1 MLLKRK
7 LLELKDIHLG
17 VLDCSCSDDENILDG
32 NINLLHEYKDLF
44 IDMDVRN
51 NRSELAIANRHQER

>member
-1 MLLKRK
+1 MTTSISKHQLQSL
-7 LLELKDIHLG
+7 
-17 VLDCSCSDDENILDG
+17 VILDWY
-32 NINLLHEYKDLF
+32 LLHEYKYLF